1 MVEITPQIQQ
11 IIDFALVEDQVFN
24 DPTTKAL
31 ISSNDCGVGVLRAKS
46 SGLLAGIDV
55 ALTVFRR
62 IDGSIDALPL
72 INDGDRVERGSKLAQ
87 MSGKVATILRGERT
101 ALNFLQRMS
110 GIATETARYVK
121 AVEGCH
127 AQIVDTRK
135 TVPGHRYLDKY
146 AVTVGG
152 GRNHRMHLGDGV
164 LIKDNHIDIL
174 QRRGMDL
181 LKVLEQAMERAP
193 HTLKIEVEVRN
204 LDELRK
210 ALIGGA
216 QIIMLD
222 NMTLE
227 EMKKAVEAVNGCAL
241 VEASGG
247 ISLDNVRAVAE
258 TGVDLISVGAL
269 THSVPALDISLDLEA

>member
-11 IIDFALVEDQVFN
+11 IIDFALVEDQVFY
-24 DPTTKAL
+24 DPTTNAL

-62 IDGSIDALPL
+62 IDASINALPL
-72 INDGDRVERGSKLAQ
+72 INDGHRVERGSNLAKV
-87 MSGKVATILRGERT
+87 SGKVATILRGERT

-121 AVEGCH
+121 AVEGCR

-181 LKVLEQAMERAP
+181 PEVLKQAMERAP
-193 HTLKIEVEVRN
+193 HTLKVEVEVAN
-204 LDELRK
+204 LDELRS

-227 EMKKAVEAVNGCAL
+227 EMGKAVEAVNGRAL

-247 ISLDNVRAVAE
+247 INLDNVRAVAE
-258 TGVDLISVGAL
+258 TGVDIISVGAL
-269 THSVPALDISLDLEA
+269 THSVSALDISLDLEA

>member
-11 IIDFALVEDQVFN
+11 IIDFALFEDQVFN

-62 IDGSIDALPL
+62 IDASIDALAL
-72 INDGDRVERGSKLAQ
+72 INDGHKVERGSTLAQ
-87 MSGKVATILRGERT
+87 ISGKVATILRGERT

-181 LKVLEQAMERAP
+181 SKVLKQAMERAP
-193 HTLKIEVEVRN
+193 HTLKIEVEVTN

-227 EMKKAVEAVNGCAL
+227 EMKKAVEVVNGRAL

-269 THSVPALDISLDLEA
+269 THSVSALDINLDLEA

>member
-1 MVEITPQIQQ
+1 VVEITPQIQQ
-11 IIDFALVEDQVFN
+11 IIDFALFEDQVFN

-62 IDGSIDALPL
+62 IDASIDALAL
-72 INDGDRVERGSKLAQ
+72 INDGHKVERGSTLAQ
-87 MSGKVATILRGERT
+87 ISGKVATILRGERT

-181 LKVLEQAMERAP
+181 SKVLKQAMERAP
-193 HTLKIEVEVRN
+193 HTLKIEVEVTN

-227 EMKKAVEAVNGCAL
+227 EMKKAVEVVNGRAL

-269 THSVPALDISLDLEA
+269 THSVSALDINLDLEA